1 MSGVDAVIDAAIDDY
16 RTEVPRDQQTPA
28 GLRDR
33 IREYL
38 TSSDYEIHL
47 TATVPADPRSH

>member
-16 RTEVPRDQQTPA
+16 RTEIPRDQQTPA

-38 TSSDYEIHL
+38 ASSGVDLHP
-47 TATVPADPRSH
+47 ATVPADPRSH